1 MIIREKHCV
10 CRCPLKS
17 FYGYPFR
24 EVTFDL
30 SRDHCARVLLFSRR
44 GPLRDST
51 GDRRI
56 GLNMNYSIIF
66 TEISFSPE
74 TSILLQII
82 QIIHMTFGIIPES
95 DSKGRAVCQFWLQ
108 GGKHNVT
115 PTDKTFRR
123 ESPWGPLDP
132 PPPLFLGRKK
142 TTKFPKDTA

>member
-1 MIIREKHCV
+1 MPYED
-10 CRCPLKS
+10 L
-17 FYGYPFR
+17 YGYPFR

-30 SRDHCARVLLFSRR
+30 SRDHCARILLFSRR

-115 PTDKTFRR
+115 PTDKKKKKKKLPSG
-123 ESPWGPLDP
+123 ESHLGDLLTP
-132 PPPLFLGRKK
+132 PPFFLGRKE
-142 TTKFPKDTA
+142 TTKFPKRTA

>member
-1 MIIREKHCV
+1 MPYED
-10 CRCPLKS
+10 L
-17 FYGYPFR
+17 YGYPFR

-30 SRDHCARVLLFSRR
+30 SRDHCARILLFSRR

-115 PTDKTFRR
+115 PTDKKKITFRR

-132 PPPLFLGRKK
+132 PPFFLGRKE
-142 TTKFPKDTA
+142 TTKFSKRTA